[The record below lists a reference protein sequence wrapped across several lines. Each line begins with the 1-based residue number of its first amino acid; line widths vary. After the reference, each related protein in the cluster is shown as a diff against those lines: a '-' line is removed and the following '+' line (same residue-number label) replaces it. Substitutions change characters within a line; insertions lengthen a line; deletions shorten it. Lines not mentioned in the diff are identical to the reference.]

1 MVGAERVACTVG
13 VLLAGVALAVLGAVW
28 GTGVIGTLSSNGFED
43 PDSESARAT
52 QRIVAEIGR
61 QDADVVALYT
71 SRDLTVDDPRFQTAV
86 QDALAK
92 VRQRAEVARVVSFY
106 DTGNPALVSTDRH
119 ATYAAIT
126 MRTAD
131 NDEDFKAIRPDLRAT
146 GIDTQVGG
154 HTAIFADVSDQ
165 VGEDIAHAELLSMPI
180 LLVLLALVFRS
191 VVAATMPLLVGGLA
205 ILGAFV
211 VTRLLASVTEVSV
224 FALNIITLMGLGM
237 AVDYALF
244 VVSRFREE
252 LALGHDVPQSIGRT
266 MTTAGRT
273 VLVSGLTVA
282 FALSSL
288 LLFPQAFLRSMG
300 LGGMAAVLVGMLVA
314 LTILPAVLALLGTR
328 INALRVPLP
337 KRERSTTGGAWA
349 RIAHAVMRRPVPVIA
364 AVVIVLAVLA
374 SPFLRAEFGAADERV
389 LPPGTPSRVV
399 SERLAAEFPGGGG
412 STLTVLV
419 SGADRAAVDAFAGDI
434 GRLDGV
440 SAATVTATKGASSVV
455 TVAYAGP
462 LNRALVLDV
471 RALPAP
477 AGAQVLVGGTAAD
490 VEDRLDSLGSR
501 LPYMALVAAAGT
513 MVLLF
518 LAFGSLVLPVK
529 AVLMNLVS
537 IGASFGAIVWIFQDG
552 HLSDLLGFTPTG
564 DLEAS
569 QLVLI
574 LAVLFG
580 LSTDYEVFLLSRI
593 REEWDRTGD
602 NATAVATGLQRTGAI
617 ITSAALLLVVVVGG
631 FATGGISFIKMIG
644 VGMIIALV
652 VDATIVRALLV
663 PATMRLLG
671 RANWWLPSPLL
682 RVYRRFGIRE
692 SAGDAD
698 GGPEAP
704 QPDLVSAQSPSSA

>member
-1 MVGAERVACTVG
+1 MLRARWG

>member
-1 MVGAERVACTVG
+1 MVRTRWA
-13 VLLAGVALAVLGAVW
+13 VLAAGIALAVLGALW
-28 GTGVIGTLSSNGFED
+28 GTGVLGTLSSNGFDD
-43 PDSESARAT
+43 PGSESVRARE
-52 QRIVAEIGR
+52 RIVAEIGR

-71 SRDLTVDDPRFQTAV
+71 SADLTVDDPRFQGAV
-86 QDALAK
+86 QDALAR

-106 DTGNPALVSTDRH
+106 DTGSPALVSADRH

-146 GIDTQVGG
+146 GAGIDTEVGG

-165 VGEDIAHAELLSMPI
+165 VGKDIGHAELLSMPI
-180 LLVLLALVFRS
+180 LLVLLILVFRS
-191 VVAATMPLLVGGLA
+191 VVAAMMPLLVGGLA
-205 ILGAFV
+205 ILGAFI

-252 LALGHDVPQSIGRT
+252 LAAGHAVPQAIART
-266 MTTAGRT
+266 LATAGRT

-314 LTILPAVLALLGTR
+314 LTVLPAVLAILGTR

-337 KRERSTTGGAWA
+337 QRDRSTTGGVWA
-349 RIAHAVMRRPVPVIA
+349 RIAHAVMRRPVPVIV
-364 AVVIVLAVLA
+364 AVVAVLGILA

-389 LPPGTPSRVV
+389 LPAGTSSRVV
-399 SERLAAEFPGGGG
+399 SERLDAEFPGGGEG
-412 STLTVLV
+412 TLTVLV
-419 SGADRAAVDAFAGDI
+419 SGADRAAADAFAGDV

-440 SAATVTATKGASSVV
+440 TRATVTATKGASSVISV
-455 TVAYAGP
+455 GYAGP
-462 LNRALVLDV
+462 LNRRLVVDV

-477 AGAQVLVGGTAAD
+477 PGAQVLVGGAAAE
-490 VEDRLDSLGSR
+490 VEDRLHSLGGR

-513 MVLLF
+513 MLLLF
-518 LAFGSLVLPVK
+518 LAFGSLVLPIK

-552 HLSDLLGFTPTG
+552 HLSDVLGFTATG

-580 LSTDYEVFLLSRI
+580 LSTDYEVFLLSRV

-602 NATAVATGLQRTGAI
+602 NTAAVATGLQRTGAI
-617 ITSAALLLVVVVGG
+617 ITSAALLLIVVVGG

-671 RANWWLPSPLL
+671 RANWWLPAPLL

-692 SAGDAD
+692 SS
-698 GGPEAP
+698 PAP
-704 QPDLVSAQSPSSA
+704 TTTPVDREPARSATP

>member
-1 MVGAERVACTVG
+1 MG